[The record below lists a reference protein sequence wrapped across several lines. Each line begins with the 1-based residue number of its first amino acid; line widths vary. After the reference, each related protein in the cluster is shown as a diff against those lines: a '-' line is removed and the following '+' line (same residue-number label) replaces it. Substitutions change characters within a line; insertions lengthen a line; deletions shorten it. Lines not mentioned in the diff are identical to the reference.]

1 MTMADTKKTAK
12 LTFDGKEIELP
23 ILSPSAGPDVLDIR
37 KLYAQGNVFT
47 YDPGFT
53 STAACDSTITFIDGD
68 LGELL
73 HRGYPIDQL
82 AEKSHFLEVSYL
94 LLYGELPS
102 AVQLEDFEA
111 RVTQHTMLHE
121 QMVYFYRGFRRDA
134 HPMAIMTGVV
144 GAMSA
149 FYHDSTDITDPWQR
163 EVATIRLI
171 AKMPTI
177 AAWAYKFS
185 IGQPFVYPRN
195 DLDYAS
201 NFLRMCFSVPAEE
214 YDVNPILSRA
224 MDRIFT
230 LHADHEQNA
239 STSTVRLASSSG
251 ANPFA
256 CIAAGIA
263 CLWGPAHGGA
273 NQACLEMLR
282 EIGTVDRIPEYIA
295 RAKDRDDPFRLMGF
309 GHRVY
314 KNFDPRAKVMKQS
327 ADEVLELLGIE
338 NNPTLQVAKEL
349 ERIAVEDPYFKEKKL
364 YPNVDFY
371 SGIILDAMGFP
382 TSMFTPIFALAR
394 TVGWISQ
401 WKEMIAD
408 PQMKIGR
415 PRQLYVG
422 ATMRDY
428 VDVENR

>member
-1 MTMADTKKTAK
+1 MTTDTKTAK
-12 LTFDGKEIELP
+12 LHLDGQEYELP
-23 ILSPSAGPDVLDIR
+23 IRSPSAGPDVIDIR
-37 KLYAQGNVFT
+37 KLYAQAGVFT

-53 STAACDSTITFIDGD
+53 STASCDSTITFIDGD
-68 LGELL
+68 KGELL

-82 AEKSHFLEVSYL
+82 AAKSHFLEVCYL
-94 LLYGELPS
+94 LLYNELPKP
-102 AVQLEDFEA
+102 AELEDFES
-111 RVTQHTMLHE
+111 RVTNHTMIHE
-121 QMVYFYRGFRRDA
+121 QMMYLFRGFRRDA

-149 FYHDSTDITDPWQR
+149 FYHDSTDIHDPWQR
-163 EVATIRLI
+163 EVASIRMI

-177 AAWAYKFS
+177 AAMALKYT
-185 IGQPFVYPRN
+185 IGQPFMYPRN
-195 DLDYAS
+195 DLDYSS
-201 NFLRMCFSVPAEE
+201 NFLRMCFAVPAEDYE
-214 YDVNPILSRA
+214 VNPILSRA

-282 EIGTVDRIPEYIA
+282 EIGTTDRIPEFIA
-295 RAKDRDDPFRLMGF
+295 RAKDKDDPFRLMGF

-314 KNFDPRAKVMKQS
+314 KNTDPRATVLKQS

-338 NNPTLQVAKEL
+338 HNPLLQVAKEL
-349 ERIAVEDPYFKEKKL
+349 EDMALNDPYFIEKKL
-364 YPNVDFY
+364 FPNVDFY
-371 SGIILDAMGFP
+371 SGIILEAMGFP
-382 TSMFTPIFALAR
+382 TSMFTPIFAVSR
-394 TVGWISQ
+394 TIGWISQ

-415 PRQLYVG
+415 PRQLYLG
-422 ATMRDY
+422 ETARDY
-428 VDVENR
+428 VDIENR

>member
-1 MTMADTKKTAK
+1 MADTKQTAE
-12 LTFDGKEIELP
+12 LRLNGQVYQLP
-23 ILSPSAGPDVLDIR
+23 IHHPSAGPDVIDIR
-37 KLYAQGNVFT
+37 SLYKDAGVFT

-53 STAACDSTITFIDGD
+53 STASCDSTITFIDGAK
-68 LGELL
+68 GELL

-82 AEKSHFLEVSYL
+82 ASKSHYLEVCYL

-102 AVQLEDFEA
+102 PAELEDFES
-111 RVTQHTMLHE
+111 RVTNHTMIHE
-121 QMVYFYRGFRRDA
+121 QMMYLFRGFRRDA

-149 FYHDSTDITDPWQR
+149 FYHDSTDISDPWQR
-163 EVATIRLI
+163 EVASIRMI

-177 AAWAYKFS
+177 AAMAYKYT
-185 IGQPFVYPRN
+185 IGQPFEYPRN

-201 NFLRMCFSVPAEE
+201 NFLRMCFAVPAGD
-214 YDVNPILSRA
+214 YRVNPILSRA

-282 EIGTVDRIPEYIA
+282 EIGTVENIPTFIA
-295 RAKDRDDPFRLMGF
+295 KAKDKNDPFRLMGF

-314 KNFDPRAKVMKQS
+314 KNTDPRATVLKQS
-327 ADEVLELLGIE
+327 ADEVLELLGVA
-338 NNPTLQVAKEL
+338 NNPLLQVAKEL
-349 ERIAVEDPYFKEKKL
+349 EKVALSDPYFVEKKL
-364 YPNVDFY
+364 FPNVDFY
-371 SGIILDAMGFP
+371 SGIILEAMGFP
-382 TSMFTPIFALAR
+382 TSMFTPIFALSR
-394 TVGWISQ
+394 TIGWISQ

-415 PRQLYVG
+415 PRQLYLG
-422 ATMRDY
+422 DTARDY
-428 VDVENR
+428 VNIEDR

>member
-1 MTMADTKKTAK
+1 MAEEKNAATLNLGGRKF
-12 LTFDGKEIELP
+12 LLP
-23 ILSPSAGPDVLDIR
+23 IHSPSAGPDVIDVS
-37 KLYAQGNVFT
+37 KLYAEAGVFT

-53 STAACDSTITFIDGD
+53 STASCDSEITFIDGD
-68 LGELL
+68 KGELL

-82 AEKSHFLEVSYL
+82 AEKSHYLEVCYL
-94 LLYGELPS
+94 LLYQELPVRS
-102 AVQLEDFEA
+102 ELEDFES
-111 RVTQHTMLHE
+111 RVTHHTMIHE
-121 QMVYFYRGFRRDA
+121 QMMYLFRGFRRDA

-163 EVATIRLI
+163 EVASIRLI

-177 AAWAYKFS
+177 AAHAYKYTV
-185 IGQPFVYPRN
+185 GQPFVYPRN

-201 NFLRMCFSVPAEE
+201 NFLRMCFAVPAEDFE
-214 YDVNPILSRA
+214 INPILSRA

-230 LHADHEQNA
+230 LHADPEQNA
-239 STSTVRLASSSG
+239 STSTVRLASSYG

-256 CIAAGIA
+256 CIAEGIA

-282 EIGTVDRIPEYIA
+282 EIGTTNRIPEFIS
-295 RAKDRDDPFRLMGF
+295 RAKDKNDPFRLMGF

-314 KNFDPRAKVMKQS
+314 KNTDPRAKVLKQS
-327 ADEVLELLGIE
+327 ADEVLELLGV
-338 NNPTLQVAKEL
+338 NHNPLLQVAKEL
-349 ERIAVEDPYFKEKKL
+349 EEMALNDSYFIEKKL
-364 YPNVDFY
+364 FPNVDFY
-371 SGIILDAMGFP
+371 SGIILEAMGFP
-382 TSMFTPIFALAR
+382 TSMFTPIFAVSR
-394 TVGWISQ
+394 TIGWISQ

-415 PRQLYVG
+415 PRQLYLG
-422 ATMRDY
+422 ATIRDY
-428 VDVENR
+428 VDIEKR